1 MQRFLLFCGLFLV
14 IAPFVSS
21 IRGQQNPPIQIE
33 YPIPSVINKV
43 DLGKSSVNEVTNILG
58 KPDKDETGDH
68 GNNEKW
74 AFKTK
79 LKSTSA
85 GEVFRIL
92 TYIKIDISEKTVF
105 RFYDDKL
112 VQIVLDYDLSKENRR
127 YPTSLFSDQLAVDFL
142 LFEGVTKNTKLSDF
156 ENQKQPAIPHV
167 YNVLYTLIAVKSD
180 RFYFVIMS
188 NKNSKSFWRSI
199 TGRPTAELFPG
210 YVAQIQIISGAL
222 ENK

>member
-14 IAPFVSS
+14 IALFVPS

-58 KPDKDETGDH
+58 KPDKDETGDL

-79 LKSTSA
+79 LKPTSA
-85 GEVFRIL
+85 GEVFRKL
-92 TYIKIDISEKTVF
+92 TYKNIDILEKAVF

-127 YPTSLFSDQLAVDFL
+127 YPTSL
-142 LFEGVTKNTKLSDF
+142 
-156 ENQKQPAIPHV
+156 
-167 YNVLYTLIAVKSD
+167 
-180 RFYFVIMS
+180 
-188 NKNSKSFWRSI
+188 
-199 TGRPTAELFPG
+199 
-210 YVAQIQIISGAL
+210 
-222 ENK
+222 